1 MFAIMFVDI
10 TNPTPHAAQPP
21 RPLQRPRPRQQQQPR
36 RRQQHRQLRA
46 QRTFNFLHIQRHSF
60 KFVETPS
67 LNFWK
72 PP

>member
-1 MFAIMFVDI
+1 MQRHHLDHCNHHNLA
-10 TNPTPHAAQPP
+10 NNNNHADDNNLANHKHDV
-21 RPLQRPRPRQQQQPR
+21 RLS
-36 RRQQHRQLRA
+36 
-46 QRTFNFLHIQRHSF
+46 FSIQRHSF